1 MPNLWPF
8 GTKEE
13 SSFEVSASVPVG
25 FGSGYIQQP
34 DYNYEAYAK
43 QGYAKDELVYACI
56 RELTTA
62 STEPNYKVLLPTSGE
77 PIEAPDTNPI
87 YRLIHYPNPNQDLF
101 DLLEQMIVHLNV
113 AGNAYLFKTRDQ
125 RGRMI
130 EMHLLRPDRV
140 SIKSDAKHG
149 VMLYEYDLNGTT
161 YDISAD
167 DISHLKYT
175 NPTND
180 LYGLSPLTVLAKTI
194 NLDLS
199 QLAFAHAYFANA
211 GVPSG
216 MLKVKRKIQNDE
228 QANTI
233 RQRWRSTFGGPNN
246 FHRIAVLDE
255 DATYEAVGAGNLNE
269 MAFPELRDTVESRI
283 CMAFGVPPILI
294 GSVLGL
300 NRSTYSNYKEAR
312 ASFQTETMIPL
323 TNKIVRFL
331 NHCFSYEYKG
341 AGYVEAD
348 FTQIAAL
355 TEDQTSITDRI
366 IRQWDAGLIS
376 LNEARAAMSLDPLQG
391 GEIRRLPL
399 NVLELS
405 SDQVEITAPPSIAPT
420 EQLQLKADLPRLLDP
435 DSPYTPDDDA
445 TLPPQQELLA
455 NLLDLRLD
463 EADYLEPKLDRF
475 FKRLQNKVDGTL
487 GRLIEEG
494 HIEESATVGTV
505 KQPISLEA
513 IGYIQAAMDAAIPPV
528 SVAELR
534 GILSPSYERM
544 IKKTFKELGE
554 GTRLGRLK
562 FDAKSGAVRKIMGLP
577 TQSASEVIGY
587 TQRQL
592 REAVI
597 HAAERNYTTAQLANG
612 VADDGF
618 KGVRQIVKDTYKNR
632 TRAIARTEM
641 AKAQNGATVV
651 YTTEQGG
658 QWVQAYDP
666 DGDSNDKYIAAGDA
680 FGRTCIQ
687 RHLQWY
693 NVETDNPFDVI
704 DHPNGRL
711 QWLPQDELGF
721 TPAGKAGAVIE
732 MKQGEVIGVTH
743 AV

>member
-8 GTKEE
+8 ATKEE
-13 SSFEVSASVPVG
+13 SSYEVSASVPVG

-62 STEPNYKVLLPTSGE
+62 STEPNYKVLLPSSGE

-87 YRLIHYPNPNQDLF
+87 YRLLHYPNPNQDLF

-113 AGNAYLFKTRDQ
+113 SGNAYLFKTRDQ

-140 SIKSDAKHG
+140 SIKSDANHG

-199 QLAFAHAYFANA
+199 QLSFAHAYFANA

-405 SDQVEITAPPSIAPT
+405 SDQVEITAPPGISPT
-420 EQLQLKADLPRLLDP
+420 EQLQLKAVPSELLP
-435 DSPYTPDDDA
+435 DSPYKPLGGQPDAEALA
-445 TLPPQQELLA
+445 TLMGELRIEEI
-455 NLLDLRLD
+455 DL
-463 EADYLEPKLDRF
+463 LEPKLQRF
-475 FKRLQNKVDGTL
+475 FNQMQNRVDGVL
-487 GRLIEEG
+487 GRYMAN
-494 HIEESATVGTV
+494 ESDETKVPSLDPRAL
-505 KQPISLEA
+505 ISLIAPELLPAEA
-513 IGYIQAAMDAAIPPV
+513 NVDLMSILQLGYH
-528 SVAELR
+528 
-534 GILSPSYERM
+534 RM
-544 IKKTFKELGE
+544 TKKTWGLLRDKSRLSAVQFNEKLGSVQHVIQ
-554 GTRLGRLK
+554 R
-562 FDAKSGAVRKIMGLP
+562 A
-577 TQSASEVIGY
+577 ASSTDEIIGY
-587 TQRQL
+587 TQRRINQNVAL
-592 REAVI
+592 AI
-597 HAAERNYTTAQLANG
+597 ERNYTIQQLANG
-612 VADDGF
+612 VADDSF
-618 KGVRQIVKDTYKNR
+618 KGIRSIVKDTYKG
-632 TRAIARTEM
+632 RAHTIARTEM
-641 AKAQNGATVV
+641 GKAQNGATIA
-651 YTTEQGG
+651 YAKEAGEEYL
-658 QWVQAYDP
+658 QAYDP
-666 DGDSNDKYIAAGDA
+666 DGDASDNYIAPGDPY
-680 FGRTCIQ
+680 GRTCAQ
-687 RHLQWY
+687 RHLQMYHVDEAYDIVDHVNGSLSWSPAPEDY
-693 NVETDNPFDVI
+693 RAPNLLGTNTEETKTT
-704 DHPNGRL
+704 L
-711 QWLPQDELGF
+711 
-721 TPAGKAGAVIE
+721 
-732 MKQGEVIGVTH
+732 GVTH